1 MKILRINNHKAEYSI
16 DGVEYNSI
24 VNINKEILKL
34 FVDNIMTSDDI
45 TFDKEEED
53 NKIENKAESIIYND
67 VYKKLNDL
75 IEKKHEI
82 IDKVDSTFSILIE
95 KYELEK

>member
-1 MKILRINNHKAEYSI
+1 MFI
-16 DGVEYNSI
+16 
-24 VNINKEILKL
+24 
-34 FVDNIMTSDDI
+34 
-45 TFDKEEED
+45 
-53 NKIENKAESIIYND
+53 
-67 VYKKLNDL
+67 KKLNDL

>member
-1 MKILRINNHKAEYSI
+1 
-16 DGVEYNSI
+16 
-24 VNINKEILKL
+24 
-34 FVDNIMTSDDI
+34 MTSDDI
-45 TFDKEEED
+45 TLDKEEED